1 MGSRKEEN
9 KRAKGKSPELSARDL
24 GISLNPPCLFLSFSI
39 FDLERPNVYS
49 RDSRVSDPFLSIL
62 NLFLLFF
69 ASRPFFGGWEMLT
82 QKCLLWPVAR
92 ISGNINRVDRPVASY
107 ILQIR

>member
-1 MGSRKEEN
+1 MGSRKEEK

-62 NLFLLFF
+62 NLFLLSF
-69 ASRPFFGGWEMLT
+69 ASRPFFWWVGDADPKMPPLAGCTNLR
-82 QKCLLWPVAR
+82 QYK
-92 ISGNINRVDRPVASY
+92 
-107 ILQIR
+107 

>member
-1 MGSRKEEN
+1 M
-9 KRAKGKSPELSARDL
+9 
-24 GISLNPPCLFLSFSI
+24 
-39 FDLERPNVYS
+39 YS
-49 RDSRVSDPFLSIL
+49 RDSRVSDPFWSIL

-82 QKCLLWPVAR
+82 QKCRLWKVAR